1 MMLNGKVA
9 LITGGGRGIGKEIV
23 LTYARSGAD
32 VALVARTKSQLEIVA
47 NEVREIGRRALVIV
61 ADISDSADVER
72 MVAETLHEFGQLDIL
87 VNNAAVAGPVPVIDM
102 TLEDWNRMIG
112 VNLTGVYLCSRAVL
126 PHMIERGQGKI
137 ISISSGSG
145 LRGSARNAH
154 YSASKAG
161 VIAFTQALAN
171 EVREHGLQVNVI
183 CPGPIKTE
191 MLASRPNTSPVDES
205 NFLETE
211 DVAGAALFLASD
223 LSGRMNAQIISVRNS
238 NRW

>member
-1 MMLNGKVA
+1 MMLKDKVA
-9 LITGGGRGIGKEIV
+9 LVTGGGRGIGKEIA
-23 LTYARSGAD
+23 LTYARAGAE
-32 VALVARTKSQLEIVA
+32 VVLAARTKLQLDAVA
-47 NEVREIGRRALVIV
+47 AEVRQLGRRALAIE
-61 ADISDSADVER
+61 ADVSNPTDVAR
-72 MVAETLHEFGQLDIL
+72 MVDETLQEFGQIDIL
-87 VNNAAVAGPVPVIDM
+87 VNNAAVAGPKLVIDT

-112 VNLTGVYLCSRAVL
+112 VNLTGVYLCSRTVL
-126 PHMIERGQGKI
+126 PSMLNRRQGKI

-171 EVREHGLQVNVI
+171 EVREFGLQVNVI

-191 MLASRPNTSPVDES
+191 MLASRPDTSPVDES
-205 NFLETE
+205 NFLGPE
-211 DVAGAALFLASD
+211 DVAGAALFLASN
-223 LSGRMNAQIISVRNS
+223 LSGRMTAQIISVRNS